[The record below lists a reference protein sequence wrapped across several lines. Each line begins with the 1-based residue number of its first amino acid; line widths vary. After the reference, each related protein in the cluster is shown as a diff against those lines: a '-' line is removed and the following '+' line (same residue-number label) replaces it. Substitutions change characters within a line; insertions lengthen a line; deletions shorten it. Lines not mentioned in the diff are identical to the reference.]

1 MDLFYEVFSKKKTK
15 NLYPVK
21 SKGKL
26 EVQIPEVTRRSE
38 WLGYVTG
45 RSLTEADLTK
55 NYFEK
60 VHQKTC
66 CSINAF
72 KIRQSNLQHDSLRDF
87 SHSNVMELA
96 KVFFQVGH
104 DSWSITKSIPKC
116 CFIVLYGPYNMT
128 HMIWRLCLGNGW
140 TWPLT
145 LKVLLEY

>member
-72 KIRQSNLQHDSLRDF
+72 KIRQSNLQHDSLKDF

-96 KVFFQVGH
+96 KVFFSSRAWFV
-104 DSWSITKSIPKC
+104 K
-116 CFIVLYGPYNMT
+116 YNEKYSKILFRCV
-128 HMIWRLCLGNGW
+128 IWAI
-140 TWPLT
+140 
-145 LKVLLEY
+145 